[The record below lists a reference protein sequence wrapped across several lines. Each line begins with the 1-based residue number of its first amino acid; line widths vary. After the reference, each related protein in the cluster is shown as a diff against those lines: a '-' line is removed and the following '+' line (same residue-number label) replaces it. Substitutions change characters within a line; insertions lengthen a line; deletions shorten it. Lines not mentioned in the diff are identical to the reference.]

1 MLKKIIPPV
10 IILLI
15 GLGVF
20 KGLSSLKKEP
30 KNRTTPPAVKMLSVL
45 KVNYKNNH
53 PIITVLG
60 EVKTKNRLTLI
71 SEVSGRIINSNFKL
85 ESGKSFKKGE
95 ILARVDNTI
104 QKNNLRI
111 SISNL
116 IISLSDMLP
125 DLKIDM
131 PNEFEKWNK
140 FTEELSFNN
149 IPALPKYSSN
159 KEKIFVTKRGIY
171 SKYYSLKNQK
181 EMLKKYT
188 IRAPFS
194 GTVVKGNITVGS
206 MASPNTP
213 LAVIADTKRYIVKLP
228 LAQTIINE
236 VKVGMKVTLSL
247 KDMNYQTNA
256 KITRLSKVI
265 DSQNQTQYA
274 VAEFIAKPNSKII
287 DGSYVNA
294 TILGK
299 GIKSFKISRSALFK
313 DKYLIEVTDL
323 KFLEQKKDT
332 QKKKKNPE
340 KKSGI
345 YKKIEQKKVGTAKL
359 IPVEVSFINE
369 EDVYISGGIKEGS
382 IVVSEPT
389 QDIDNNTLITPIELK
404 QSELKKVK

>member
-1 MLKKIIPPV
+1 MLKKIIPPI

-15 GLGVF
+15 GLGVL

-30 KNRTTPPAVKMLSVL
+30 KNRITTPTVKILSVT
-45 KVNYKNNH
+45 KVNYKNNR
-53 PIITVLG
+53 PIITIFGKV
-60 EVKTKNRLTLI
+60 ETKNRLTLI
-71 SEVSGRIINSNFKL
+71 SEVSGKIIARNFKL
-85 ESGKSFKKGE
+85 ESGKSFRKGE

-104 QKNNLRI
+104 QENNLRI
-111 SISNL
+111 SISDL

-125 DLKIDM
+125 DMKIDM
-131 PNEFEKWNK
+131 PNEFEKWNN
-140 FTEELSFNN
+140 FTSKLSFNN

-194 GTVVKGNITVGS
+194 GTVVVGNITVGS

-213 LAVIADTKRYIVKLP
+213 LAVIADTKRYTVKLS

-313 DKYLIEVTDL
+313 DKYLIEVTNL
-323 KFLEQKKDT
+323 KFLEQKKDNT
-332 QKKKKNPE
+332 NKKGTAKSKKH
-340 KKSGI
+340 I
-345 YKKIEQKKVGTAKL
+345 KKIKQKKVGTAKL
-359 IPVEVSFINE
+359 IPVKVSFINGK
-369 EDVYISGGIKEGS
+369 DVYISGGIKEGS

-389 QDIDNNTLITPIELK
+389 QEINNNTFITPIELK
-404 QSELKKVK
+404 KSVIKEDK